1 MSKLIKLVN
10 LTACHELLCYLSAC
24 ATVGM
29 VGEVLDRTAENMVA
43 ATAAVAESARCDGAA
58 GAAEP

>member
-1 MSKLIKLVN
+1 
-10 LTACHELLCYLSAC
+10 
-24 ATVGM
+24 M